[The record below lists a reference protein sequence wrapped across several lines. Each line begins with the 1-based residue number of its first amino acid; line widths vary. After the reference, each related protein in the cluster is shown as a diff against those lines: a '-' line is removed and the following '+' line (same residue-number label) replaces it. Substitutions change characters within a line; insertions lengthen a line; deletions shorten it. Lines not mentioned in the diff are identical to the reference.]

1 MLAVLEEGILKM
13 DVPVQRKVRPILAF
27 LANFVSLGLGY
38 VYVGEPRLA
47 AIIVGGYFG
56 LWAFFSWTR
65 LIVSSVIAYWF
76 LAGLAGVVMVV
87 SVVHPAVIAFRNRR
101 RPQTRYNRWWFYLLW
116 ILAIGTLA
124 YSAVQD
130 RAEILGYEP
139 FRTPT
144 ESMSPTLERGDFFMA
159 DTWHFHHHP
168 PMLGEIVVFER
179 PDEPHVKYVK
189 RVVAVP
195 GDTIKGR
202 NGVLYRNGQVI
213 NEPYVH
219 APNPDPGY
227 ARDFGP
233 NILGKDDVFVLGDYR
248 NNSLDSRTWGAIPI
262 RNLHGRAQFVW
273 FSWGNAGVRW
283 NRLGISL
290 RR

>member
-1 MLAVLEEGILKM
+1 M

-56 LWAFFSWTR
+56 L
-65 LIVSSVIAYWF
+65 
-76 LAGLAGVVMVV
+76 
-87 SVVHPAVIAFRNRR
+87 
-101 RPQTRYNRWWFYLLW
+101 
-116 ILAIGTLA
+116 
-124 YSAVQD
+124 
-130 RAEILGYEP
+130 
-139 FRTPT
+139 
-144 ESMSPTLERGDFFMA
+144 
-159 DTWHFHHHP
+159 
-168 PMLGEIVVFER
+168 
-179 PDEPHVKYVK
+179 
-189 RVVAVP
+189 AVP